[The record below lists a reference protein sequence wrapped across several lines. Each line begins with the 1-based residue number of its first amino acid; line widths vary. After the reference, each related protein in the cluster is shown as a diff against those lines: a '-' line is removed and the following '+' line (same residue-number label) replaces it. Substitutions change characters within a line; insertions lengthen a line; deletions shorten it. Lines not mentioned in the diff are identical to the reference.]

1 MNSVTQHPQQ
11 TRTDERNDDDG
22 RELVLLSLQEQVK
35 EDEEIGFKGRKH
47 RSKDRQTVLTAKMK
61 NHDSEKWVKGKYTL
75 LLWLQSIQTWV
86 KRGHVNTTLHS
97 THLPT
102 KQVNIRKRRRRQE
115 IHTNLQTWQMCNY
128 LFCKTCLSKTPSGDD
143 HESPIRACSIM
154 FGKKVLWVTDVFFF
168 FASKKETWV
177 TLRTV

>member
-61 NHDSEKWVKGKYTL
+61 NHDSEK
-75 LLWLQSIQTWV
+75 
-86 KRGHVNTTLHS
+86 
-97 THLPT
+97 
-102 KQVNIRKRRRRQE
+102 
-115 IHTNLQTWQMCNY
+115 
-128 LFCKTCLSKTPSGDD
+128 
-143 HESPIRACSIM
+143 
-154 FGKKVLWVTDVFFF
+154 
-168 FASKKETWV
+168 
-177 TLRTV
+177 